1 MKTQD
6 MKKTINC
13 SILLKMA
20 LMRFLLAT
28 DSPGCRAFTRV
39 EQRMVKLRKELSGV
53 ILEHDKSRSHLD
65 AKIVTVD
72 KDLTLK
78 NFEYA
83 GRTHMSMLKSDLAL

>member
-1 MKTQD
+1 
-6 MKKTINC
+6 
-13 SILLKMA
+13 MA

-28 DSPGCRAFTRV
+28 NSPGCSAFTRV
-39 EQRMVKLRKELSGV
+39 ERRMVKLKEQSGV
-53 ILEHDKSRSHLD
+53 ILEHDKSGSHLD

-83 GRTHMSMLKSDLAL
+83 GRTHMSMLKSDLTL